1 MEYTRLRAPGYRGAA
16 AALAVSAATF
26 APAMAQ
32 ETIPEQVV
40 ISARPPDPVGN
51 AAYSTTIVSDQ
62 QLEVTPRLDTALEQ
76 VPGLSL
82 FHRNSS
88 LSANPTAQ
96 AVSLRS
102 IGASGAGRAL
112 VTLDGVPQNDP
123 FGQWVIWTSLPA
135 EDIAGAEIVKGAGAG
150 PYGAGAL
157 TGVIALTERAGNS
170 AVLDGEIGQ
179 VKEGRVAGAGS
190 DQYDNVSIGASAM
203 YLDSS
208 GWIPLLASQRGAAD
222 TPLALQAS
230 NESLHAG
237 IEITPGTQITA
248 RVGYYDQKQLTGL
261 AGASSTANG
270 TSGSITIAHAELPG
284 ELGWRV
290 QAWFRD
296 TNMSNFTVGIG
307 PNRASTFPVGDQ
319 YAVPA
324 LGWGA
329 NAAVRGSFSWL
340 DWELGTDA
348 RLYDGQSRE
357 LFSFSN
363 GNFRSSRFT
372 GGRQLIAGIYA
383 EGASRIDDWLFTLG
397 ARIDESRNYDGH
409 TTERSLATGAV
420 TLNNL
425 TLNSSVSIP
434 TARAGVR
441 RELDY
446 GFFIRSA
453 AYEGFRSPSLNELY
467 RSFRAGNSYLEANS
481 ALQPEKLYGAEI
493 GIGQERGPLTWDLT
507 GFYNQISDAVT
518 LVTIANG
525 PGTFP
530 NGVGFLPAGGVL
542 QQRQN
547 VGDIRGYGMEGD
559 VQYAIDSLLSVRGG
573 FNFMDAHVF
582 GGTQAPRLTGKRPQ
596 QTPRWTITGGIIANP
611 LPLLTLEADL
621 HYESNRWSDDLNTLP
636 TGSATTVDVEAS
648 FHIIPRLDVYG
659 AVDNVFNAVI
669 GTSRAAD
676 QTLSIEAPRLL
687 RAGIRYRY

>member
-1 MEYTRLRAPGYRGAA
+1 
-16 AALAVSAATF
+16 
-26 APAMAQ
+26 MAQ
-32 ETIPEQVV
+32 QAIPEQVV

-51 AAYSTTIVSDQ
+51 AAYSTSLVTDQ
-62 QLEVTPRLDTALEQ
+62 QLEITPQLDTALAQ

-123 FGQWVIWTSLPA
+123 FGQWVVWTSLPA

-179 VKEGRVAGAGS
+179 IKEGRVAGAGS
-190 DQYDNVSIGASAM
+190 QQYDNVSIGASAM
-203 YLDSS
+203 YLDSG

-222 TPLALQAS
+222 VPLALHATS
-230 NESLHAG
+230 ESFRAG
-237 IEITPGTQITA
+237 MEVTPGTQVSA
-248 RVGYYDQKQLTGL
+248 RVGYYDQRQLTGL

-270 TSGSITIAHAELPG
+270 TSGSITIAHAEQPG

-290 QAWFRD
+290 QSWFRG

-307 PNRASTFPVGDQ
+307 PNRASTTPVGDQ
-319 YAVPA
+319 YGVPA

-329 NAAVRGSFSWL
+329 NAAIRGSFSWL
-340 DWELGTDA
+340 DWELGADA
-348 RLYDGQSRE
+348 RLYDGQSKE
-357 LFSFSN
+357 LFTFSKGSFQ
-363 GNFRSSRFT
+363 SSRFT
-372 GGRQLIAGIYA
+372 GGRQFVGGVYV
-383 EGASRIDDWLFTLG
+383 EGASRIDDWLFTFG

-409 TTERSLATGAV
+409 TVEHSLATGAV
-420 TLNNL
+420 TLDNL
-425 TLNSSVSIP
+425 NKNSSTSIP
-434 TARAGVR
+434 TGRVGVR

-446 GFFIRSA
+446 GFFVRSA

-467 RSFRAGNSYLEANS
+467 RSFRAGNTVLEANS

-493 GIGQERGPLTWDLT
+493 GIGQDRGPLTWDLT

-530 NGVGFLPAGGVL
+530 GVGFLPAGGAL

-547 VGDIRGYGMEGD
+547 VGEIRGYGMEGD
-559 VQYAIDSLLSVRGG
+559 VQYALDALLAVHGG

-582 GGTQAPRLTGKRPQ
+582 GGTQAPQLTGKRPQ
-596 QTPRWTITGGIIANP
+596 QTPRWTITGGLMANP
-611 LPLLTLEADL
+611 LPLVTLEANL

-636 TGSATTVDVEAS
+636 TGSATAVDVEAD
-648 FHIIPRLDVYG
+648 FHVMPRLDVYG
-659 AVDNVFNAVI
+659 AVDNVFNAIV

-676 QTLSIEAPRLL
+676 QTLSIEAPRLI

>member
-1 MEYTRLRAPGYRGAA
+1 MTYNRFRAPGCRGAA
-16 AALAVSAATF
+16 AVLAVSGVAL

-32 ETIPEQVV
+32 EAVPEQVV
-40 ISARPPDPVGN
+40 ITARPPDPVGN
-51 AAYSTTIVSDQ
+51 AAYSTTVVSDQ
-62 QLEVTPRLDTALEQ
+62 QLEVSPELDTALAQ

-88 LSANPTAQ
+88 LSASATSQ

-123 FGQWVIWTSLPA
+123 FGQWVIWSSLPA

-179 VKEGRVAGAGS
+179 DKEGRVAGAGS
-190 DQYDNVSIGASAM
+190 EQYDNVSIGASAM
-203 YLDSS
+203 YLDSG
-208 GWIPLLASQRGAAD
+208 GWIPVLASQRGPAD
-222 TPLALQAS
+222 TRLALQAS
-230 NESLHAG
+230 NESFHAG
-237 IEITPGTQITA
+237 MEITPGTQVTA
-248 RVGYYDQKQLTGL
+248 RVGYYDEKRLTGL
-261 AGASSTANG
+261 AGASSTDNG
-270 TSGSITIAHAELPG
+270 TSGSITVAHAEQPG
-284 ELGWRV
+284 ELGWRF
-290 QAWFRD
+290 QTWFRD
-296 TNMSNFTVGIG
+296 TQMSNFTVGIG
-307 PNRASTFPVGDQ
+307 ANRATTTPADDQ
-319 YAVPA
+319 YSVPA

-329 NAAVRGSFSWL
+329 NAALRGSFSWL
-340 DWELGTDA
+340 DWELGADA
-348 RLYDGQSRE
+348 RLFDGQSRE
-357 LFSFSN
+357 LFSYSSGKFQ
-363 GNFRSSRFT
+363 SSRFT
-372 GGRQLIAGIYA
+372 GGRQLVGGIYA

-397 ARIDESRNYDGH
+397 ARIDESQNYDGH
-409 TTERSLATGAV
+409 TVEHSLSTGAV
-420 TLNNL
+420 TLDHI
-425 TLNSSVSIP
+425 TPNSEVNIP

-467 RSFRAGNSYLEANS
+467 RSFRSGNSYLEANS
-481 ALQPEKLYGAEI
+481 DLQPERLYGAEL
-493 GIGQERGPLTWDLT
+493 GIGQARGPLNWDLT

-559 VQYAIDSLLSVRGG
+559 VQYAIDALLSVHAG

-582 GGTQAPRLTGKRPQ
+582 GGTQAPQLTGKRPQ
-596 QTPRWTITGGIIANP
+596 QTPRWTITGGFIANP
-611 LPLLTLEADL
+611 FPLVTLQADL

-636 TGSATTVDVEAS
+636 TGSATTVDFEAD
-648 FHIIPRLDVYG
+648 FHVMPRLDVYG
-659 AVDNVFNAVI
+659 AVDNVFNAVV

-687 RAGIRYRY
+687 RMGIRYRY

>member
-1 MEYTRLRAPGYRGAA
+1 
-16 AALAVSAATF
+16 
-26 APAMAQ
+26 MAQ
-32 ETIPEQVV
+32 DAIPEQVV

-51 AAYSTTIVSDQ
+51 AAYSTSVVTDQ
-62 QLEVTPRLDTALEQ
+62 QLEITPQLDTALEQ

-179 VKEGRVAGAGS
+179 VKEGRVAGAGNR
-190 DQYDNVSIGASAM
+190 QYDNVSIGASAM

-222 TPLALQAS
+222 TRLALHAT
-230 NESLHAG
+230 NESVHGG
-237 IEITPGTQITA
+237 IEIAPGTQVTA

-270 TSGSITIAHAELPG
+270 TSGAITIAHAEQPG

-290 QAWFRD
+290 QTWFRD

-307 PNRASTFPVGDQ
+307 PNRATTTPVGDQ

-329 NAAVRGSFSWL
+329 NAAVRGGFSWL
-340 DWELGTDA
+340 DWELGTDV
-348 RLYDGQSRE
+348 RFYDGQSRE
-357 LFSFSN
+357 LFSFSK
-363 GNFRSSRFT
+363 GSFQSSRFT
-372 GGRQLIAGIYA
+372 GGRQLIAGVYG

-409 TTERSLATGAV
+409 TVEHSLATGAV
-420 TLNNL
+420 TLDNS
-425 TLNSSVSIP
+425 TANSSVTIP

-481 ALQPEKLYGAEI
+481 ALQPEKLYGAEL
-493 GIGQERGPLTWDLT
+493 GIGQDRGPISWDFT

-547 VGDIRGYGMEGD
+547 VGGIRGYGMEGD
-559 VQYAIDSLLSVRGG
+559 VQYAIDALLAVHAG

-582 GGTQAPRLTGKRPQ
+582 GGTQAPQLTGKRPQ
-596 QTPRWTITGGIIANP
+596 QTPRWTITGGLIANP
-611 LPLLTLEADL
+611 LPLVTLELNL

-636 TGSATTVDVEAS
+636 TGSATTADFEAD
-648 FHIIPRLDVYG
+648 FHVTPRLDVYG
-659 AVDNVFNAVI
+659 AADNVFNTVV

-687 RAGIRYRY
+687 RMGIRYRY

>member
-1 MEYTRLRAPGYRGAA
+1 MNDSRLRAPVYRGAA
-16 AALAVSAATF
+16 AALAVSALAL

-32 ETIPEQVV
+32 EAIPEQVV

-51 AAYSTTIVSDQ
+51 AAYSTTELSDQ
-62 QLEVTPRLDTALEQ
+62 QLEVSPQLDTALAQ

-88 LSANPTAQ
+88 VSASATSQ

-123 FGQWVIWTSLPA
+123 FGQWVIWNSLPA
-135 EDIAGAEIVKGAGAG
+135 EDIQGAEIVKGAGAG

-179 VKEGRVAGAGS
+179 VKEGRVAGAGNG
-190 DQYDNVSIGASAM
+190 QYDNVSIGASAM
-203 YLDSS
+203 YLDNG
-208 GWIPLLASQRGAAD
+208 GWIPLLARQRGAAD
-222 TPLALQAS
+222 TPLSLQAS
-230 NESLHAG
+230 SESIHG
-237 IEITPGTQITA
+237 GMEITPDTQVAA
-248 RVGYYDQKQLTGL
+248 RVGYYDEKRLTGL
-261 AGASSTANG
+261 RGASSTDNG
-270 TSGSITIAHAELPG
+270 TDGSITVAHGEQPG
-284 ELGWRV
+284 ELGWRI
-290 QAWFRD
+290 QTWFRH
-296 TNMSNFTVGIG
+296 TGMSNFTVGIG
-307 PNRASTFPVGDQ
+307 PNRATTTPADDQ

-324 LGWGA
+324 LGWGG
-329 NAAVRGSFSWL
+329 NAALRGSFSWL
-340 DWELGTDA
+340 DWEIGTDV
-348 RLYDGQSRE
+348 RLFSGLSRE
-357 LFSFSN
+357 FFSFSN
-363 GNFRSSRFT
+363 GAFQSSRDT
-372 GGRQLIAGIYA
+372 GGRQLVAGVYA

-397 ARIDESRNYDGH
+397 GRIDESRNYDGH

-420 TLNNL
+420 TLNNS
-425 TLNSSVSIP
+425 TPNSSSTIP

-441 RELDY
+441 RELGD

-467 RSFRAGNSYLEANS
+467 RSFRSGNSYLEANS
-481 ALQPEKLYGAEI
+481 SLQPERLYGAEI
-493 GIGQERGPLTWDLT
+493 GVGQDRGPLVWDLT
-507 GFYNQISDAVT
+507 AFYNQISDAVT
-518 LVTIANG
+518 LATVAMG

-559 VQYAIDSLLSVRGG
+559 AQYQIDGLLAVRGA

-582 GGTQAPRLTGKRPQ
+582 GGTQAPQLTGKRPQ
-596 QTPRWTITGGIIANP
+596 QTPRWTVTGGLIANP
-611 LPLLTLEADL
+611 HPLLTLEADL
-621 HYESNRWSDDLNTLP
+621 HFESNRWSDDLNTLP
-636 TGSATTVDVEAS
+636 TGSATTIDVEAR

-659 AVDNVFNAVI
+659 AVDNVFNTVV

-687 RAGIRYRY
+687 RAGIRYTY